1 MRDLIIQFFS
11 EWPAEV
17 ATFVLAMLPITE
29 LRGSIPVAISVF
41 GLEPAAAFLWSVAG
55 NIIPLVI
62 LVYLLPLIAQVCERH
77 LPLCDRL
84 LKWIFART
92 ERKLRGR
99 YEKYGALALLIFVS
113 IPLPFTGVW
122 TGAIAAYLFNI
133 SKRYSIPALVVGM
146 LIAGI
151 LVTLISTG
159 IIETFQFLL

>member
-1 MRDLIIQFFS
+1 MKDLIIQFFS
-11 EWPAEV
+11 EWPVEI

-41 GLEPAAAFLWSVAG
+41 GLEPMTAFLWSVAG
-55 NIIPLVI
+55 NVVPLIV
-62 LVYLLPLIAQVCERH
+62 LVYLLPLVTRVCEKH
-77 LPLCDRL
+77 LPMCDRS

-133 SKRYSIPALVVGM
+133 SKKYSIPALVTGM
-146 LIAGI
+146 LIAGV

-159 IIETFQFLL
+159 AIEVLQFLL